1 MFILIIALLI
11 VMLTSNYEC
20 LVSKPS
26 DQMRQKL
33 SMQIEQNK
41 ELFSNSSD
49 FELARDKLY
58 WLDAITYEDARKL
71 HRNKSLSANNIMKY
85 L

>member
-1 MFILIIALLI
+1 
-11 VMLTSNYEC
+11 
-20 LVSKPS
+20 
-26 DQMRQKL
+26 
-33 SMQIEQNK
+33 MQIEQNK
-41 ELFSNSSD
+41 ELFAGGSD
-49 FELARDKLY
+49 FELARDKLN

>member
-11 VMLTSNYEC
+11 VMLNSNYEC
-20 LVSKPS
+20 LVSRPS
-26 DQMRQKL
+26 DKMRQKL

-41 ELFSNSSD
+41 ELFAGGSD
-49 FELARDKLY
+49 FELARDKLN